1 MNPKNFSIIRHFP
14 LSFKSLF
21 VQLTFAPALFAMLHA
36 CKPNEPEPPIT
47 ESITVRDL
55 PADTIIGLTPG
66 TPPTGGIPF
75 GAGKFTFYSLENNT
89 VVPSTDSASNRWD
102 LAFRGTTIL
111 TNGGSSGPAMG
122 GAFVW
127 NGLFDQLF
135 SIPADS
141 TFASDNAPNYSIPTG
156 SGRGWYTYSQAEQL
170 VRPIPGKVLV
180 VRTALGKYA
189 KVEIL
194 NYYKGGVTPAVTEP
208 DSVKYKLQRY
218 YTFRYRL
225 QKDGSKNFN

>member
-1 MNPKNFSIIRHFP
+1 MNSVPWLNARFILLGFMI
-14 LSFKSLF
+14 SLF
-21 VQLTFAPALFAMLHA
+21 SLLNA
-36 CKPNEPEPPIT
+36 CKPDEPEPPKT
-47 ESITVRDL
+47 ESIVVRDL

-75 GAGKFTFYSLENNT
+75 GAGKFTFYSLENNS
-89 VVPSTDSASNRWD
+89 VVPSTDSASNKWD

-111 TNGGSSGPAMG
+111 TNSGSSGPGLG

-127 NGLFDQLF
+127 NGLFDELF
-135 SIPADS
+135 SISSDS
-141 TFASDNAPNYSIPTG
+141 TFNVDNAPNYGIPTG

-180 VRTALGKYA
+180 VRTATGKYA

-208 DSVKYKLQRY
+208 DSIKYKLQRY
-218 YTFRYRL
+218 YTFRYRI
-225 QKDGSKNFN
+225 QKDGSKNF

>member
-1 MNPKNFSIIRHFP
+1 MKSIPWLNARFIP
-14 LSFKSLF
+14 LGLMISLF
-21 VQLTFAPALFAMLHA
+21 SLLHA
-36 CKPNEPEPPIT
+36 CKPDEPEPPKT

-55 PADTIIGLTPG
+55 PADTIIGITPG

-75 GAGKFTFYSLENNT
+75 GAGKFTFYSLENNA
-89 VVPSTDSASNRWD
+89 VVPSTDSASNGWD
-102 LAFRGTTIL
+102 LAFRGTTII
-111 TNGGSSGPAMG
+111 TNSGSSGPGMG

-127 NGLFDQLF
+127 NGLFDELF
-135 SIPADS
+135 SISSDS
-141 TFASDNAPNYSIPTG
+141 TFGTDNAPNYAIPTG
-156 SGRGWYTYSQAEQL
+156 SGRGWYTYAQAEQL

-194 NYYKGGVTPAVTEP
+194 NYYKGGITPAVTET

-225 QKDGSKNFN
+225 QKEGSKNF

>member
-1 MNPKNFSIIRHFP
+1 MNQGSLTP
-14 LSFKSLF
+14 LHVSALIKPTL
-21 VQLTFAPALFAMLHA
+21 LLFASALMLFPMLQA
-36 CKPNEPEPPIT
+36 CKPDEPEPPKT
-47 ESITVRDL
+47 EAITVRDL
-55 PADTIIGLTPG
+55 PADTIIGITPG

-75 GAGKFTFYSLENNT
+75 GAGRFTFYSLENNE
-89 VVPSTDSASNRWD
+89 VVPTTDSASNRWD
-102 LAFRGTTIL
+102 VAFRGTTIL
-111 TNGGSSGPAMG
+111 TNGGSSGPGMG

-127 NGLFDQLF
+127 NGLFDELF
-135 SIPADS
+135 SISADS
-141 TFASDNAPNYSIPTG
+141 TFASDNAPNYGIPTG

-194 NYYKGGVTPAVTEP
+194 NYYKGGITPAVTEP
-208 DSVKYKLQRY
+208 DSVKYRLQRF

-225 QKDGSKNFN
+225 QKDGSKNF